1 MFDMQD
7 AGMLA
12 SYVSM
17 GDFLIPLARISPA
30 FLDGSRI
37 NHCEIYAKLYEYTKH
52 SCLTLMHRQ
61 IHLHCFKLYT
71 WKHFGEE
78 NNYVNN
84 FFEIQILWVGFCSSE
99 KENFIVQILR

>member
-7 AGMLA
+7 AGMLT

-61 IHLHCFKLYT
+61 IHLHCFKLNT
-71 WKHFGEE
+71 RKHFVEE
-78 NNYVNN
+78 NNYVNY
-84 FFEIQILWVGFCSSE
+84 FFEIQILRGWILQFR
-99 KENFIVQILR
+99 KNFFQILR